1 MLQASRPWR
10 RCRLRTSC
18 WYTNGSRARV
28 IFAAR
33 AEQSS
38 PTTTM
43 AVCGELPSSTS
54 CHVINLLVRVQT
66 CARVLVVV
74 CGYRRGE
81 TGWVEGLSGR
91 LGQTRF
97 IFDSWQAPAGDFFL
111 MSTASVLQFLQ
122 FFVSFRRKSTK
133 NQRKST
139 KALPLHKKA
148 RFR

>member
-18 WYTNGSRARV
+18 CYTRGFRARV

-66 CARVLVVV
+66 CARVSVVV

-81 TGWVEGLSGR
+81 TGWVEVPSHLAAAAT
-91 LGQTRF
+91 LQNKIAIYKNNDILFQNVVLIPTR
-97 IFDSWQAPAGDFFL
+97 
-111 MSTASVLQFLQ
+111 
-122 FFVSFRRKSTK
+122 K
-133 NQRKST
+133 
-139 KALPLHKKA
+139 LPLPC
-148 RFR
+148 RVLYSNWCTPEVP